1 MQSETAKTCTRCSVK
16 SSCYNSCANLPEK
29 MYNFGLSAHLRGNN
43 LDTTPSKPSRPLTSS
58 SICTWQF
65 YQCDTNSL
73 RYAFIKHKNKM
84 SYELNVYNTQK
95 NKTFICLKTI
105 DLETSMKR
113 LHIKLSSFLSIIS
126 DSSLVLQVGQAT
138 FADSL

>member
-1 MQSETAKTCTRCSVK
+1 
-16 SSCYNSCANLPEK
+16 
-29 MYNFGLSAHLRGNN
+29 
-43 LDTTPSKPSRPLTSS
+43 
-58 SICTWQF
+58 
-65 YQCDTNSL
+65 
-73 RYAFIKHKNKM
+73 M

-105 DLETSMKR
+105 DLESSMKQ

-126 DSSLVLQVGQAT
+126 DSSLVLQVGQET